1 MPNSSWIERFT
12 SVFTSTTTT
21 TTPAKTVKLSHQMD
35 VAESY
40 TQDTVVNSIIQ
51 QLIDRSNVGVVK
63 YGTTLDRDD
72 LDVLDWIEHSKQEA
86 MDFILYLEKLKRVI
100 AAK

>member
-21 TTPAKTVKLSHQMD
+21 PPAKTAKLAHQMD